1 MEKARYKFLIIII
14 ISSSSSSSS
23 SIVILCST
31 LRHKSWLTLPV
42 MLYRFEIHSA
52 LELSRTALLGWPA
65 ASQPLVFARLL
76 VGNYYYIIIIIIIII
91 TVIVIII
98 TLRHI
103 Q

>member
-1 MEKARYKFLIIII
+1 
-14 ISSSSSSSS
+14 
-23 SIVILCST
+23 
-31 LRHKSWLTLPV
+31 

-52 LELSRTALLGWPA
+52 LELSRMALLGWPA
-65 ASQPLVFARLL
+65 TSQPLVFARLL

-91 TVIVIII
+91 IVIVIII

>member
-1 MEKARYKFLIIII
+1 MEKARYKFLIIVIFII
-14 ISSSSSSSS
+14 I
-23 SIVILCST
+23 IIIIIILCCT

-42 MLYRFEIHSA
+42 MLYSFEIHSA

-91 TVIVIII
+91 IVIIIII